1 MASRTMAQRVGTKQ
15 AGEAR
20 LYAGPPRACE
30 REGLFALERQ
40 GENRFASPPLPS
52 ALIRLYGGQVVAQA
66 LMAAQHTVASGKW
79 PAHCHAM
86 FQTPGNIAKPI
97 SYDIERDSD
106 GRSFSARRIVA
117 RQGDAIVLAMN
128 AMFHAEEPGAPTH
141 GAAMPDVPPPEDLPA
156 MEDVLHAS
164 DELAERHEPFWLR
177 DHMFE
182 WRPVQTF
189 RINDRPP
196 EPGVQ
201 QFWVRLK
208 EPWDGPAADHFALL
222 AYMTDLHLLH
232 VGLAPLGIGFAADR
246 LQTASLD
253 HSVWFHRPARLD
265 DWMLYA
271 LTSPSAAQSIALG
284 TGNLFTRDGEIVA
297 STAQSGLIRLLDE
310 ARVGRL

>member
-1 MASRTMAQRVGTKQ
+1 MADEALAEESRN
-15 AGEAR
+15 AR
-20 LYAGPPRACE
+20 SYTGPPRRLE

-40 GENRFASPPLPS
+40 GDDRFVAPPLPS
-52 ALIRLYGGQVVAQA
+52 ALIRLYGGQVIAQA
-66 LMAAQHTVASGKW
+66 LTAAQRTVESGKW

-86 FQTPGNIAKPI
+86 FQTPGDIAKPI
-97 SYDIERDSD
+97 SYHIERDSD

-117 RQGDAIVLAMN
+117 RQGDAIILAMN

-141 GAAMPDVPPPEDLPA
+141 GAAMPDVPPPSDLLS
-156 MEDVLHAS
+156 MEDVLHGS
-164 DELAERHEPFWLR
+164 TELAERHEPFWLR

-265 DWMLYA
+265 DWMRYS

-284 TGNLFTRDGEIVA
+284 TGNLFTRQGEIVA